1 MPRAYVDGHLRTWS
15 RSGERAHVAFVG
27 QVAHFGDGVGDLRD
41 ERREL
46 VQLLCQ
52 LAVALPVLD
61 QALGGAQ
68 RADSAPG
75 LLLRSASA
83 LELGAVLLRRFL
95 RGVELDLQRFCLRT
109 QLRGTLVSLLCPGA
123 QPLALLEIGSALLGA
138 R

>member
-1 MPRAYVDGHLRTWS
+1 MGSQGLTQRL
-15 RSGERAHVAFVG
+15 ELL
-27 QVAHFGDGVGDLRD
+27 GDLL
-41 ERREL
+41 EL

-83 LELGAVLLRRFL
+83 LELGAVLLRCFL

-109 QLRGTLVSLLCPGA
+109 QLRGALVSLLCPGA